1 MSQRSNPQGF
11 VTRIDRWLTSPDARA
26 VYREKLTYLRAGKMR
41 RLQRAAKSALGVAE
55 GCVVEFGLALGGSGI
70 VLAKLAQRAD
80 RVFHGFDV
88 FGMIPPP
95 NSAKDD
101 DVSRNR
107 YSIIASGQSK
117 GIGGDLYYGYR
128 DDLYGDVCRAFARH
142 GVPVDGKHVQLHE
155 GLFEATLRDFSNQ
168 PIAFAHLDCDWY
180 DPVALCL
187 TAVHA
192 RSTIGTTIVL
202 DDYND
207 YAGCRSATD
216 EFLAAHSEYNI
227 DRGRNAILTRF
238 R

>member
-1 MSQRSNPQGF
+1 MLLGLAPGKVKRG
-11 VTRIDRWLTSPDARA
+11 TWTAAR
-26 VYREKLTYLRAGKMR
+26 G
-41 RLQRAAKSALGVAE
+41 SALELLLEPRNLADEKIAVAVGVADLAVGRE
-55 GCVVEFGLALGGSGI
+55 RVLEITAGLVGAADALLRP
-70 VLAKLAQRAD
+70 VRAD